1 MTAPLVSCIVPV
13 FNGAAYLQEALTSI
27 RAQTYRSLEILVV
40 DDGSTDETAAIA
52 RGFDD
57 AVRYLH
63 QANTGPAAARN
74 LGIAS
79 ARGDFIAFLDADDLW
94 HGEKL
99 ARQMA
104 RFEGEPALDVCLTHV
119 QNFWTDELRE
129 EADRLRGHFR
139 AQPLPGYSSVALLAR
154 RAVFERVG
162 RYDAALRHGADAD
175 WFARAEEQGAAI
187 AVLADV
193 LVYRRVHPDNRSRVW
208 SDRSQEEI
216 LRVMRSIVQR
226 RRDGAA

>member
-13 FNGAAYLQEALTSI
+13 FNGEAYLREALTSI
-27 RAQTYRSLEILVV
+27 RTQTYRPLEIIVV
-40 DDGSTDETAAIA
+40 DDGSTDGTATVA
-52 RGFDD
+52 RGVGD
-57 AVRYLH
+57 AVRYVR
-63 QANTGPAAARN
+63 QGNAGPAAARN

-94 HGEKL
+94 HGDKL
-99 ARQMA
+99 TRQMA
-104 RFEGEPALDVCLTHV
+104 RFDAQPGLDLCLTHV
-119 QNFWTDELRE
+119 QNFWTAELHE
-129 EADRLRGHFR
+129 EADRLREHFR
-139 AQPLPGYSSVALLAR
+139 ARPLPGYSSVALLAR